1 MSNRSRAVAALVLCL
16 SSGLALA
23 ASTND
28 RPSALLRDSAHA
40 LGGDAPG
47 HGFIAADVLNAV
59 PKFHPSQVLVR
70 FEPFVDRAA
79 LAPALEAAGVQ
90 QVIRTID
97 LVPGLQV
104 VAITPGTVEETC
116 AALRQ
121 IPGVRYAE
129 PDRVRFAHAQTTP
142 YGIPMVN
149 ADISWA
155 NHGTGAGAKVAV
167 LDTGVDTTHPDLPPT
182 VAAQSFVPGLTVEDF
197 NRHGTHCS
205 GTVLG
210 LNNDEGV
217 VGVAPGA
224 SLMIGK
230 VLNNGGWGL
239 DSWIADGITWA
250 VANGADVIS
259 MSLGDD
265 VPNQA
270 AQDACVAAVAAGVVV
285 VASAG
290 NESTAAPRYPASYP
304 GVMSIAA
311 LNSDSTLASFSNFG
325 PLLSIS
331 APGVGVESSTP
342 TISTT
347 INYAG
352 LDRPAQNLSGSRGG
366 SIPATNTVYC
376 GFGGTAADF
385 PPSVAG
391 KIAHVRRG
399 NAISFQVKATNAA
412 NAGAIAVLISNN
424 TGGTTTFA
432 GQLNDTLLIPVFSIT
447 QNDGT
452 NLQTSSTAVPVSMSQ
467 TTIGHQYELLSGTSM
482 SCPHVSGGAALLIGL
497 FKSTGLSPALPPA
510 STRWILEQ
518 TATDL
523 GDPGR
528 DDTFGHGLMNV
539 KAAADYLAGRV
550 RCRGDLNADSACD
563 DSDFVLFAGLYNDL
577 ISPGGPWTGG
587 DLNGDGNC
595 DDSDFTIF
603 AGSYNDLI
611 CP

>member
-1 MSNRSRAVAALVLCL
+1 MSNRSRAAAALVLCF

-23 ASTND
+23 ASPND

-47 HGFIAADVLNAV
+47 HGFIAASALEAI
-59 PKFHPSQVLVR
+59 PAYHPAQILVR

-79 LAPALEAAGVQ
+79 LAPVLDAAGVQ
-90 QVIRTID
+90 QVVRSID

-104 VAITPGTVEETC
+104 LAVAPGTVEETC
-116 AALRQ
+116 AALRHV
-121 IPGVRYAE
+121 PGVRYAE
-129 PDRVRFAHAQTTP
+129 PDRVRFAHAQSTP

-149 ADISWA
+149 ADIAWT
-155 NHGTGAGAKVAV
+155 NHGDGSGAKVAV

-210 LNNDEGV
+210 LDNSEGV

-224 SLMIGK
+224 SLIIGK
-230 VLNNGGWGL
+230 VLNNGGWGF
-239 DSWIADGITWA
+239 DSWIADGIDWA
-250 VANGADVIS
+250 VAQGADVIS

-270 AQDACVAAVAAGVVV
+270 AEDACVAAIAAGVLV

-290 NESTAAPRYPASYP
+290 NESTSDPRYPASYP

-311 LNSDSTLASFSNFG
+311 LDSSAALASFSNFG
-325 PLLSIS
+325 PLLSLS
-331 APGVGVESSTP
+331 APGVDVQSSTP
-342 TISTT
+342 LVQTRVFF
-347 INYAG
+347 NAVN
-352 LDRPAQNLSGSRGG
+352 RNAQNLSGSRGG
-366 SIPATNTVYC
+366 SLPPTEVVDC
-376 GFGGTAADF
+376 GFGIAPADF
-385 PPSVAG
+385 PAAVSG
-391 KIAHVRRG
+391 KIAHIRRG
-399 NAISFQVKATNAA
+399 NGTFQLKASNAVA
-412 NAGAIAVLISNN
+412 AGAVGVLISNN
-424 TGGTTTFA
+424 TGGNATFT
-432 GQLNDTLLIPVFSIT
+432 GQLNDTLLIPVFGIS
-447 QNDGT
+447 QNDG
-452 NLQTSSTAVPVSMSQ
+452 NLLQAGGITATMTQVNA
-467 TTIGHQYELLSGTSM
+467 GHQYELLSGTSM

-497 FKSTGLSPALPPA
+497 FKSTGRSPALPPA

-523 GDPGR
+523 GAPGR

-539 KAAADYLAGRV
+539 KAAADYLSGRV
-550 RCRGDLNADSACD
+550 RCRGDLNADAVCD
-563 DSDFVLFAGLYNDL
+563 DADFVVFAGLYNEL

-587 DLNGDGNC
+587 DLNGDGTC
-595 DDSDFTIF
+595 DDADFVIF
-603 AGSYNDLI
+603 AATYNDLI
-611 CP
+611 CA

>member
-1 MSNRSRAVAALVLCL
+1 MSTRSRAVSALVFCL

-23 ASTND
+23 ASPND
-28 RPSALLRDSAHA
+28 RPSALLRDSVHA
-40 LGGDAPG
+40 MGGDAPG
-47 HGFIAADVLNAV
+47 HGFLAAEIINAV
-59 PKFHPSQVLVR
+59 PKFHPSQILVR
-70 FEPFVDRAA
+70 FEPFADRAA
-79 LAPALEAAGVQ
+79 IAPALEANGVQ
-90 QVIRTID
+90 QVVRTID

-104 VAITPGTVEETC
+104 LAIAPGTVEETC

-121 IPGVRYAE
+121 LPGVRYAE
-129 PDRVRFAHAQTTP
+129 PDRVRFAHAQSTP

-149 ADISWA
+149 ADIAWA
-155 NHGTGAGAKVAV
+155 SHGTGAGAKVAV
-167 LDTGVDTTHPDLPPT
+167 LDTGVDTTHPDLPAT
-182 VAAQSFVPGLTVEDF
+182 LATQSFVPGLTVEDF

-224 SLMIGK
+224 SLIIGK
-230 VLNNGGWGL
+230 VMNNGGWGL
-239 DSWIADGITWA
+239 DSWIADGINWA
-250 VANGADVIS
+250 VTQGADVIS

-270 AQDACVAAVAAGVVV
+270 AEDACVAAIAAGVVV

-290 NESTAAPRYPASYP
+290 NESTADPRYPASYP

-311 LNSDSTLASFSNFG
+311 LNSDATLASFSNFG
-325 PLLSIS
+325 PLLSLS
-331 APGVGVESSTP
+331 APGVAVESSTP
-342 TISTT
+342 SIQTRVFFSALSR
-347 INYAG
+347 N
-352 LDRPAQNLSGSRGG
+352 AQNLNGSRGG
-366 SIPATNTVYC
+366 SLPPTEVVDC
-376 GFGGTAADF
+376 GFGLIAADF
-385 PPSVAG
+385 PAAVNG
-391 KIAHVRRG
+391 KIAHIRRG
-399 NAISFQVKATNAA
+399 NGTFQLKAA
-412 NAGAIAVLISNN
+412 NAVTAGAVGVLISNN
-424 TGGTTTFA
+424 SGGTATFT
-432 GQLNDTLLIPVFSIT
+432 GNLNDTLLIPVFGIS
-447 QNDGT
+447 QNDG
-452 NLQTSSTAVPVSMSQ
+452 NLLQAGGITATMSQ
-467 TTIGHQYELLSGTSM
+467 TNAGHQYELLSGTSM

-550 RCRGDLNADSACD
+550 RCRGDLNADSVCD
-563 DSDFVLFAGLYNDL
+563 DADFVVFAGLYNDL

-595 DDSDFTIF
+595 DDADFVVF
-603 AGSYNDLI
+603 AGTYNDLI

>member
-1 MSNRSRAVAALVLCL
+1 MSNRSRAAAALMLCL

-23 ASTND
+23 ASPND

-40 LGGDAPG
+40 MGGDAPG
-47 HGFIAADVLNAV
+47 HGFIAAEVLNAV
-59 PKFHPSQVLVR
+59 PKFHPSQILVR
-70 FEPFVDRAA
+70 FEPFADRAA
-79 LAPALEAAGVQ
+79 IAPALDAAGVQ

-104 VAITPGTVEETC
+104 LAIAPGTVEETC

-129 PDRVRFAHAQTTP
+129 PDRVRFAHAQSTP

-149 ADISWA
+149 ADIAWA
-155 NHGTGAGAKVAV
+155 GHGTGAGAKVAV

-224 SLMIGK
+224 SLIIGK

-239 DSWIADGITWA
+239 DSWIADGINWA
-250 VANGADVIS
+250 VTQGADVIS
-259 MSLGDD
+259 MSLGDS

-270 AQDACVAAVAAGVVV
+270 AEDACVAAIAAGVVV

-290 NESTAAPRYPASYP
+290 NESTADPRYPASYP

-325 PLLSIS
+325 PLLSLS
-331 APGVGVESSTP
+331 APGVAVESSTP
-342 TISTT
+342 TVQTRVFFNATSR
-347 INYAG
+347 N
-352 LDRPAQNLSGSRGG
+352 AQNLSGSRGG
-366 SIPATNTVYC
+366 SLPPTEVVDC
-376 GFGGTAADF
+376 GLGLVAGDF
-385 PPSVAG
+385 PAAVNG
-391 KIAHVRRG
+391 KIAHIRRG
-399 NAISFQVKATNAA
+399 NGTFQLKAA
-412 NAGAIAVLISNN
+412 NAVAAGAVGVLISNSS
-424 TGGTTTFA
+424 GGTSTFT
-432 GQLNDTLLIPVFSIT
+432 GNLNDTLLIPVFGIS
-447 QNDGT
+447 QNDG
-452 NLQTSSTAVPVSMSQ
+452 NLLQAGGITATMSQ
-467 TTIGHQYELLSGTSM
+467 TNAGHQYELLSGTSM

-550 RCRGDLNADSACD
+550 RCRGDLNADTLCD
-563 DSDFVLFAGLYNDL
+563 DADFVVFAGLYNDL

-595 DDSDFTIF
+595 DDADFVVF
-603 AGSYNDLI
+603 AGTYNDLI

>member
-16 SSGLALA
+16 TSGLALA
-23 ASTND
+23 ASPND

-47 HGFIAADVLNAV
+47 HGFVAADVINAV
-59 PKFHPSQVLVR
+59 PKFHPSQILVR
-70 FEPFVDRAA
+70 FEPFADRAA

-90 QVIRTID
+90 QVVRSID

-104 VAITPGTVEETC
+104 LAITPGTVEETC

-155 NHGTGAGAKVAV
+155 NHGTGIGAKVAV

-217 VGVAPGA
+217 IGVAPGA

-230 VLNNGGWGL
+230 VLNNGGWGT
-239 DSWIADGITWA
+239 DAWIVEGIDWA

-259 MSLGDD
+259 MSFGDD
-265 VPNQA
+265 EPNQA
-270 AQDACVAAVAAGVVV
+270 ATDACAAAAAAGVLL

-290 NESTAAPRYPASYP
+290 NEATANPRYPATNP
-304 GVMSIAA
+304 GVMSVAA

-342 TISTT
+342 TIQTRVFFNSA
-347 INYAG
+347 N
-352 LDRPAQNLSGSRGG
+352 RNAQNLSGSRGG
-366 SIPATNTVYC
+366 SLPPAEVVDC
-376 GFGGTAADF
+376 GQGLTAADF
-385 PPSVAG
+385 PPTVNG
-391 KIAHVRRG
+391 KIAHIRRG
-399 NAISFQVKATNAA
+399 GATFQVKATNALA
-412 NAGAIAVLISNN
+412 AGAIGVLISNSS
-424 TGGTTTFA
+424 GGTTTFT
-432 GQLNDTLLIPVFSIT
+432 GNLNDTFVIPVFGIS
-447 QNDGT
+447 QNDGNLLQAGGITATMTQT
-452 NLQTSSTAVPVSMSQ
+452 NV
-467 TTIGHQYELLSGTSM
+467 GHQYELLSGTSM

-528 DDTFGHGLMNV
+528 DDTFGHGLLNV

-550 RCRGDLNADSACD
+550 RCRGDLNADAVCD
-563 DSDFVLFAGLYNDL
+563 DSDFTIFAGLYNDL

-595 DDSDFTIF
+595 DDADFTVF
-603 AGSYNDLI
+603 AGTYNDLI

>member
-1 MSNRSRAVAALVLCL
+1 MSNLSRAAASLVLCL

-23 ASTND
+23 ASPND

-47 HGFIAADVLNAV
+47 HGFIAADVLNTV
-59 PKFHPSQVLVR
+59 PKFHPSQILVR
-70 FEPFVDRAA
+70 FEPFADRAA
-79 LAPALEAAGVQ
+79 IAPALEAAGVQ
-90 QVIRTID
+90 QVVRSID

-104 VAITPGTVEETC
+104 LAITPGTVEETC

-182 VAAQSFVPGLTVEDF
+182 VAAQSFVTGLSVEDF

-217 VGVAPGA
+217 IGVAPGA

-230 VLNNGGWGL
+230 VLNNGGWGT
-239 DSWIADGITWA
+239 DAWIVEGIDWA

-259 MSLGDD
+259 MSFGDD
-265 VPNQA
+265 EPNQA
-270 AQDACVAAVAAGVVV
+270 ATDACAAAAAAGVLL

-290 NESTAAPRYPASYP
+290 NEATANPRYPATNP
-304 GVMSIAA
+304 GVMSVAA
-311 LNSDSTLASFSNFG
+311 LNSDSSLASFSNFG

-342 TISTT
+342 TIQTRVFFSAASR
-347 INYAG
+347 N
-352 LDRPAQNLSGSRGG
+352 AQNLSGSRGG
-366 SIPATNTVYC
+366 SLPPAEVVDC
-376 GFGGTAADF
+376 GQGLTAADF
-385 PPSVAG
+385 PPTVNG
-391 KIAHVRRG
+391 KIAHIRRG
-399 NAISFQVKATNAA
+399 GATFQVKATNALA
-412 NAGAIAVLISNN
+412 AGAIGVLISNSS
-424 TGGTTTFA
+424 GGTTTFT
-432 GQLNDTLLIPVFSIT
+432 GNLNDTFVIPVFGIS
-447 QNDGT
+447 QNDG
-452 NLQTSSTAVPVSMSQ
+452 NLLQAGGITATMSQ
-467 TTIGHQYELLSGTSM
+467 TNVGHQYELLSGTSM

-497 FKSTGLSPALPPA
+497 FKSTGLTPALPPA

-528 DDTFGHGLMNV
+528 DDTFGHGLLNV
-539 KAAADYLAGRV
+539 TAAADYLAGRV

-563 DSDFVLFAGLYNDL
+563 DSDFTIFAGLYNDL

-595 DDSDFTIF
+595 DDADFTVF
-603 AGSYNDLI
+603 AGTYNDLI

>member
-1 MSNRSRAVAALVLCL
+1 MSNRSRAAALVLCL

-23 ASTND
+23 ASPND

-40 LGGDAPG
+40 LEGDAPG
-47 HGFIAADVLNAV
+47 NGFIAADALRAI
-59 PKFHPSQVLVR
+59 PAYHPSQILVR
-70 FEPFVDRAA
+70 FEPFADRAA
-79 LAPALEAAGVQ
+79 IAPALEAAGVQ
-90 QVIRTID
+90 QVVRSFD

-104 VAITPGTVEETC
+104 LAITPGTVEETC

-129 PDRVRFAHAQTTP
+129 PDRVRFAHAQNTP

-149 ADISWA
+149 ADIAWA
-155 NHGTGAGAKVAV
+155 NHGTGAGAKVCV

-210 LNNDEGV
+210 LNNDQGV
-217 VGVAPGA
+217 IGVAPGA

-230 VLNNGGWGL
+230 VLNNGGWGT
-239 DSWIADGITWA
+239 DAWIVEGIDWA

-259 MSLGDD
+259 MSFGDD
-265 VPNQA
+265 EPNQA
-270 AQDACVAAVAAGVVV
+270 ATDACAAAAAAGVLL

-290 NESTAAPRYPASYP
+290 NEATANPRYPATNP
-304 GVMSIAA
+304 GVMSVAA

-342 TISTT
+342 IVQTRVFF
-347 INYAG
+347 NGAN
-352 LDRPAQNLSGSRGG
+352 RNAQNLSGSRGG
-366 SIPATNTVYC
+366 SLPPAEVVDC
-376 GFGGTAADF
+376 GQGLTAADF
-385 PPSVAG
+385 PPTVNG
-391 KIAHVRRG
+391 KIAHIRRG
-399 NAISFQVKATNAA
+399 GATFQVKATNALA
-412 NAGAIAVLISNN
+412 AGAIGVLISNSS
-424 TGGTTTFA
+424 GGTTTFT
-432 GQLNDTLLIPVFSIT
+432 GNLNDTFVIPVFGIS
-447 QNDGT
+447 QNDG
-452 NLQTSSTAVPVSMSQ
+452 NLLQAGGITATMSQ
-467 TTIGHQYELLSGTSM
+467 TNVGHQYELLSGTSM

-497 FKSTGLSPALPPA
+497 FKSTGLTPALPPA

-523 GDPGR
+523 GAPGR
-528 DDTFGHGLMNV
+528 DDTFGHGLLNV

-550 RCRGDLNADSACD
+550 RCRGDLNADAVCD
-563 DSDFVLFAGLYNDL
+563 DSDFTIFAGLYNDL

-595 DDSDFTIF
+595 DDADFSVF
-603 AGSYNDLI
+603 AGTYNDLI